1 MNETNTNKNNKLH
14 FGNNLDILRNMDD
27 ECIDLICTDPPFH
40 SAQGIYDILTTSLAT
55 NKRSTDIWTGND
67 TIQDIRKD
75 IEDTTENF
83 SIYPALNDCLYGF
96 DQMLGNTEPAL
107 NAFLKFMG
115 PRLVEM
121 HRILAETGSIY
132 IHCDPTIS
140 HYLKCMMD
148 AIFGIENFR
157 NEIVWHYQ
165 KWAPPLNHFLKMHDI
180 ILFYTKT
187 DKYVFNK
194 SLPAYA
200 KEMLIEELIHGS
212 MDEKPIRPK
221 TDKGDPTKG
230 QIIKEDAL
238 RRDVWDDINLL
249 SVSSKERL
257 GYPTQKPR
265 LLYERMIKT
274 SSNEGDLVLDP
285 FCGSG
290 TTLDAAQALKRHWIG
305 TDISILAMD
314 LIKSHLKDQYGLE
327 PYDDY
332 DVEGYPT
339 GLQDML
345 NLVNNMPDNEFS
357 HWAITRPGLIPA
369 QHVEGGIQTPLWK
382 LNDPIREDVRIVADA
397 NAGTPNQDLVHAFQ
411 KLIEDDKADMG
422 IFITTENVPSEICG
436 IVEDMDRFEYKG
448 LTFPRLQFWQI
459 TDEYFENPDSIYDN
473 LQLPGKLRVKNTEE
487 KERFLT
493 VNTLDSDLDPE

>member
-1 MNETNTNKNNKLH
+1 MNKLH
-14 FGNNLDILRNMDD
+14 FGENLDILRNMDD
-27 ECIDLICTDPPFH
+27 ECIDLICTDPPFYTG
-40 SAQGIYDILTTSLAT
+40 QDIYDVLTTSLAT
-55 NKRSTDIWTGND
+55 NKRFTDNRTWHD

-75 IEDTTENF
+75 SEDTTENF

-121 HRILAETGSIY
+121 RRILAETGSIY

-165 KWAPPLNHFLKMHDI
+165 KWASPSNYFLKMHDI

-212 MDEKPIRPK
+212 IDEKPIRPK
-221 TDKGDPTKG
+221 NDKRDPTNS
-230 QIIKEDAL
+230 QIIKDDAL

-249 SVSSKERL
+249 RTPSKERL

-265 LLYERMIKT
+265 LLYERMIKA
-274 SSNEGDLVLDP
+274 SSKEGDLVLDP

-305 TDISILAMD
+305 IDISILAMD
-314 LIKSHLKDQYGLE
+314 PIKSRLKDQYGLK
-327 PYDDY
+327 PDHDY
-332 DVEGYPT
+332 DVEGFPT
-339 GLQDML
+339 NMKNML
-345 NLVNNMPDNEFS
+345 NLVNNMSDNEFS

-369 QHVEGGIQTPLWK
+369 QSIEGGSQTPLWK
-382 LNDPIREDVRIVADA
+382 LNDPIREDVRIAADA
-397 NAGTPNQDLVHAFQ
+397 ITGILNQDQVRDIQ
-411 KLIEDDKADMG
+411 KSIEENEADMG
-422 IFITTENVPSEICG
+422 IIITTEDVPTEICG
-436 IVEDMDRFEYKG
+436 IVENMDMFEYKG
-448 LTFPRLQFWQI
+448 LAFPRLQFWQI

-473 LQLPGKLRVKNTEE
+473 LQIPGKLRVKNTEE
-487 KERFLT
+487 KERLLS
-493 VNTLDSDLDPE
+493 VNTLDLDSDDE